1 MAKKRGQN
9 EGTIAKRPDGTWWA
23 RITVGKD
30 AQGRQKRK
38 AFYGKTRR
46 EVLHK
51 MTTALSELNHG
62 SFVEPSKITVNEWL
76 DFWLANYKAQS
87 VKPTTLTIY
96 ASRADNH
103 IRPAIGSLRLQDL
116 RTETIQAMINELN
129 KRFAPETVKGVS
141 ITLHAALEQARK
153 NNLTSANSASGIV
166 LPKASKARALAFT
179 LDEQKRFAEVAK
191 SAYMGNM
198 FLLGLG
204 TGLRI
209 GELIALTWN
218 DIDLENGVLRVNR
231 TLNVV
236 KVQESGSQKWI
247 KTFGTPKTVSS
258 VRSIPLLPYISELL
272 KSVKGYQEKIKRD
285 KAYED
290 NNLVF
295 ATKHGRPLDPRNM
308 QRAFQSVCVRAG
320 LNGFHIHSLRHTFAT
335 RGLEQGIEL
344 RVLQDL
350 LGHSTIKIT
359 ADLYTHVLPDLKK
372 GSIMKLKDTITD
384 SSARQ
389 V

>member
-46 EVLHK
+46 EVIHK

-76 DFWLANYKAQS
+76 DFWLANYKAQA

-96 ASRADNH
+96 TSRADNH

-116 RTETIQAMINELN
+116 RTETIQAMINELT

-153 NNLTSANSASGIV
+153 NNLTSANCASGIV
-166 LPKASKARALAFT
+166 LPKASKTRVLAFT
-179 LDEQKRFAEVAK
+179 LEEQRRFAEVAK

-209 GELIALTWN
+209 GELIALTWK
-218 DIDLENGVLRVNR
+218 DIDLENSILRVNQ
-231 TLNVV
+231 TLNIV
-236 KVQESGSQKWI
+236 KVHESGGQKWI
-247 KTFGTPKTVSS
+247 KTFGTPKTASS
-258 VRSIPLLPYISELL
+258 VRSIPLLPYISDLL
-272 KSVKGYQEKIKRD
+272 KSIKGYQENAKRNKTYD
-285 KAYED
+285 D

-295 ATKHGRPLDPRNM
+295 ATKCGKPLDPRNM
-308 QRAFQSVCVRAG
+308 QRAFHSVCARAG
-320 LNGFHIHSLRHTFAT
+320 ISGFHIHSLRHTFAT

-384 SSARQ
+384 NFAQQ